1 MGNIELKTY
10 AGANVTPQN
19 DAIMNDANTMNNGI
33 YYGCNVTIKD
43 ATTLHITAGQGII
56 YGRVFEVV
64 DSDIS
69 VSLSSS
75 GTLLGQLFVRLDL
88 GNISSP
94 AEILVDTG
102 ASLTPL
108 VDDDQIN
115 IDAGITEM
123 QLATF
128 KVNTITLSDLAETF
142 ASVQPIRAVI
152 GDADISAIGDGSV
165 KGAIR
170 TINMHLSEKQPKTLS
185 HAIAGQT
192 TVEGCL
198 SQLASQQSNAWVDIT
213 DLCSYNGGITYLHK
227 IAKYC
232 NGVLRV
238 TLSMAPTNFITGAA
252 VLSLPANFRFNEVF
266 YCSGVCVNGSG
277 EPVQSN
283 AFVAENAHGAAGN
296 TTIIVQ
302 KSNGAADY
310 VAFTIMIPVSK
321 LY

>member
-165 KGAIR
+165 KDAIR
-170 TINMHLSEKQPKTLS
+170 TINTHLTSIDARESANILGE
-185 HAIAGQT
+185 AITIGTAIVYVTSDGYAQVTNDGLYVYGSDGVRRVYISSPGSTSYDTIFVKKGMGLQRAGT
-192 TVEGCL
+192 SGT
-198 SQLASQQSNAWVDIT
+198 
-213 DLCSYNGGITYLHK
+213 
-227 IAKYC
+227 
-232 NGVLRV
+232 
-238 TLSMAPTNFITGAA
+238 AA
-252 VLSLPANFRFNEVF
+252 FLPLE
-266 YCSGVCVNGSG
+266 
-277 EPVQSN
+277 
-283 AFVAENAHGAAGN
+283 
-296 TTIIVQ
+296 
-302 KSNGAADY
+302 
-310 VAFTIMIPVSK
+310 
-321 LY
+321 

>member
-19 DAIMNDANTMNNGI
+19 DAIMNNANTMNNGI

-170 TINMHLSEKQPKTLS
+170 TINTQLKTLP
-185 HAIAGQT
+185 AIKT
-192 TVEGCL
+192 SYVTVNVAFNNSNVGVGSANV
-198 SQLASQQSNAWVDIT
+198 SQLGINKILARNASSEIDDI
-213 DLCSYNGGITYLHK
+213 
-227 IAKYC
+227 
-232 NGVLRV
+232 V
-238 TLSMAPTNFITGAA
+238 
-252 VLSLPANFRFNEVF
+252 
-266 YCSGVCVNGSG
+266 
-277 EPVQSN
+277 
-283 AFVAENAHGAAGN
+283 
-296 TTIIVQ
+296 
-302 KSNGAADY
+302 
-310 VAFTIMIPVSK
+310 VSK
-321 LY
+321 FDATTSAVTIHMLRPAGAITVTVPAIVMLTYR

>member
-108 VDDDQIN
+108 VDDDQNN

-170 TINMHLSEKQPKTLS
+170 TINTQLTTTTANCLVLTGVKVHKQLDMVVIDGVATNFCAS
-185 HAIAGQT
+185 GD
-192 TVEGCL
+192 TVIPSGYRPADDVYVTVL
-198 SQLASQQSNAWVDIT
+198 YT
-213 DLCSYNGGITYLHK
+213 GGITVGTVHP
-227 IAKYC
+227 
-232 NGVLRV
+232 NGTV
-238 TLSMAPTNFITGAA
+238 TASTGGNNFTI
-252 VLSLPANFRFNEVF
+252 
-266 YCSGVCVNGSG
+266 VNGAWS
-277 EPVQSN
+277 
-283 AFVAENAHGAAGN
+283 
-296 TTIIVQ
+296 T
-302 KSNGAADY
+302 
-310 VAFTIMIPVSK
+310 VS
-321 LY
+321 

>member
-170 TINMHLSEKQPKTLS
+170 TINTHLKALEHNDFGTEIDEGSGYTTATDGYYVFTNNGS
-185 HAIAGQT
+185 IG
-192 TVEGCL
+192 TVEV
-198 SQLASQQSNAWVDIT
+198 QLNGIGVIT
-213 DLCSYNGGITYLHK
+213 DYCTSDKPYMKRSVYVKKGMTITHNNTSLSGGYYSK
-227 IAKYC
+227 
-232 NGVLRV
+232 
-238 TLSMAPTNFITGAA
+238 
-252 VLSLPANFRFNEVF
+252 F
-266 YCSGVCVNGSG
+266 YPLES
-277 EPVQSN
+277 
-283 AFVAENAHGAAGN
+283 
-296 TTIIVQ
+296 
-302 KSNGAADY
+302 
-310 VAFTIMIPVSK
+310 
-321 LY
+321 

>member
-152 GDADISAIGDGSV
+152 GNADISAIGDGSV

-170 TINMHLSEKQPKTLS
+170 TINTHLTDIPTIESGVVSVSNLAVGEVRYIDVTFTKTFAEVPNVVLTEKGVS
-185 HAIAGQT
+185 GGQT
-192 TVEGCL
+192 FGEVSATKTGFRIFAQNSANVAVSYSLNWIACL
-198 SQLASQQSNAWVDIT
+198 
-213 DLCSYNGGITYLHK
+213 
-227 IAKYC
+227 
-232 NGVLRV
+232 
-238 TLSMAPTNFITGAA
+238 
-252 VLSLPANFRFNEVF
+252 
-266 YCSGVCVNGSG
+266 
-277 EPVQSN
+277 
-283 AFVAENAHGAAGN
+283 
-296 TTIIVQ
+296 
-302 KSNGAADY
+302 
-310 VAFTIMIPVSK
+310 
-321 LY
+321 

>member
-19 DAIMNDANTMNNGI
+19 DAIMNDANTINNGI

-142 ASVQPIRAVI
+142 ESVQPIRAVI

-170 TINMHLSEKQPKTLS
+170 TINTHLNGKQDKTWNFLGVGGS
-185 HAIAGQT
+185 A
-192 TVEGCL
+192 
-198 SQLASQQSNAWVDIT
+198 DIH
-213 DLCSYNGGITYLHK
+213 TY
-227 IAKYC
+227 
-232 NGVLRV
+232 
-238 TLSMAPTNFITGAA
+238 
-252 VLSLPANFRFNEVF
+252 NEVECQIFSQVNPTIGYCFKFHYHNNLRNKGF
-266 YCSGVCVNGSG
+266 YLGYDANNTQNRCNIYINNDGVASIG
-277 EPVQSN
+277 
-283 AFVAENAHGAAGN
+283 AFFLDGA
-296 TTIIVQ
+296 
-302 KSNGAADY
+302 D
-310 VAFTIMIPVSK
+310 VSEATSCFWFAR
-321 LY
+321 